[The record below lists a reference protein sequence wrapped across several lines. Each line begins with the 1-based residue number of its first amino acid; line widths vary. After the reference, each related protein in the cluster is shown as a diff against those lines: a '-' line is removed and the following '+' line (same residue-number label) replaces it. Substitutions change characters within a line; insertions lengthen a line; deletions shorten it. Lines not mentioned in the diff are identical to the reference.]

1 MGKYIGEAPEAK
13 KRKELLSGMKY
24 TKIIKPSK
32 RVSIFQPLDPK
43 DLAADPHVGD
53 EDLPEPT
60 EESDTESDHE
70 DQLTREQQKII
81 DSINRDHVKA
91 DLKTRYKINPSLNL
105 EDIENLFVLG
115 QIPRGTP
122 VEPEADPGEPEAI
135 ENTWTHKTLQKVLSA
150 ENALTTDSGDAS
162 KASDDSKLASYKY
175 NSRFMQENFYQKYY
189 LFNTEIATYEQ
200 RLNLKK

>member
-1 MGKYIGEAPEAK
+1 
-13 KRKELLSGMKY
+13 MKY
-24 TKIIKPSK
+24 TKTIKPSD
-32 RVSIFQPLDPK
+32 RVSIFHALDPEH
-43 DLAADPHVGD
+43 LAADPHVGD

-60 EESDTESDHE
+60 GESDAESDHE
-70 DQLTREQQKII
+70 DQLTPEQQEII
-81 DSINRDHVKA
+81 ENIDRDHVKA
-91 DLKTRYKINPSLNL
+91 DLQARYEKIIPSFSNL
-105 EDIENLFVLG
+105 EDIENFVVLG

-175 NSRFMQENFYQKYY
+175 NSRFMQDNFYQKYY